1 MNNSDMPVTCT
12 HGIEN
17 DYMFIL
23 LSCDFS
29 GEKIPKTC
37 STSVLFYYTGISC
50 INVGIKLKGG
60 GCTYIKVSAAI
71 FNAYAYVMCI
81 FAKKKG
87 GKGVVGDAYVM
98 NPNPAV

>member
-17 DYMFIL
+17 DYMLIL

-81 FAKKKG
+81 FAEKRKRG
-87 GKGVVGDAYVM
+87 GVFGTPM
-98 NPNPAV
+98 P